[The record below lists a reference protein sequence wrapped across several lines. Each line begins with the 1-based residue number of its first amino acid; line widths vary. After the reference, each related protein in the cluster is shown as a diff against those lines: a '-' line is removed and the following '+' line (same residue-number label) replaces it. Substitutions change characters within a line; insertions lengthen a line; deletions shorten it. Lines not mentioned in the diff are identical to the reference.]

1 MTEQIIV
8 PLGKI
13 KPNPYQPRTAED
25 TAAIAE
31 IAVNIYRNGLM
42 QVPSARSVNGHYE
55 LVFGHTRKAAFELLA
70 TQGVPAADIA
80 PDKRFEKMPLNI
92 QPLEDRQMFEM
103 AVAENIK
110 RRDLNPIEQAT
121 AMQRYM
127 TDFQASSK
135 QAAELFGV
143 NDSTVRG
150 KVRLLELPAE
160 AQQKLQSGE
169 ISEGT
174 ARTLLSIKRVAS
186 DKEISDVMKKIEK
199 NSANELP
206 DETIDN
212 YLERLQNNSKTLV
225 KMWDDDRGDGRPRG
239 EWRHSWLLD
248 MKNFPNKLLPAV
260 TPEDLAA
267 APGDDP
273 QIKKEH
279 LQNPPTCTACPF
291 YTKVRGTHYCG
302 NKTCHTRKTTA
313 WHTNMLEMAS
323 KDLKIQIYDP
333 KDGKYEVLDSTY
345 HRSMFDKRDKCLRLM
360 LVKGSFYQ
368 YFPGVEDDV
377 FVVCIVGDG
386 IARLPKRTS
395 SFGSGTSKRVD
406 YAEIK
411 ARKLYMEKRQELIW
425 EFTGYAKSLLDSC
438 PVQMLEILDDWE
450 HLMADNQPPENASKA
465 PQSKPG
471 DYKRRLLIMKIVEYR
486 DVGTEA
492 YKLNKLVKVA
502 TRLSSHAGRWGM
514 KFPKELMK
522 KAVAGDEEVNS
533 LYKALQARKAAKA
546 KKAVSTETKTKKS
559 TAAGR

>member
-25 TAAIAE
+25 MAAIAE
-31 IAVNIYRNGLM
+31 VAVNIYRNGLM

-110 RRDLNPIEQAT
+110 RRDLNPIEQAA

-169 ISEGT
+169 MSEGT

-186 DKEISDVMKKIEK
+186 AKEISEVMKKIEK
-199 NSANELP
+199 NSENELP

-212 YLERLQNNSKTLV
+212 YLDRLQHNSKTLV
-225 KMWDDDRGDGRPRG
+225 KMWDDDRGDGKPRG
-239 EWRHSWLLD
+239 AWQNSWLLD

-260 TPEDLAA
+260 TPEELAA
-267 APGDDP
+267 APGVDP
-273 QIKKEH
+273 QLKQEH
-279 LQNPPTCTACPF
+279 LQNPPACTTCPF

-302 NKTCHTRKTTA
+302 NKTCHTRKTGA
-313 WHTNMLEMAS
+313 WHANMLEMAS
-323 KDLKIQIYDP
+323 KNLKIELY
-333 KDGKYEVLDSTY
+333 KKEDGKFVVLDSWE
-345 HRSMFDKRDKCLRLM
+345 HRSMFDKRDKGLRLM
-360 LVKGSFYQ
+360 KADRTYYQ
-368 YFPGVEDDV
+368 HFPGVEDDV
-377 FVVCIVGDG
+377 FVVCVVGDG
-386 IARLPKRTS
+386 IARLPKRT
-395 SFGSGTSKRVD
+395 TSYGREIKRVD

-425 EFTGYAKSLLDSC
+425 EFTSYAKSLLDSC
-438 PVQMLEILDDWE
+438 PVQMLEILDSWD

-471 DYKRRLLIMKIVEYR
+471 DYKRRLLIMKIVEHR
-486 DVGTEA
+486 DVGTET

-502 TRLSSHAGRWGM
+502 TRLSGHAGRWGM

-522 KAVAGDEEVNS
+522 KAAAGDAEVNA
-533 LYKALQARKAAKA
+533 LYKTLQARKAANA
-546 KKAVSTETKTKKS
+546 KKTVSTETKGKKK
-559 TAAGR
+559 